1 MPEALTRRQDTPASA
16 LRSRH
21 EAPAMCEAQLLRGEG
36 MRPAP
41 RTGDEDW
48 HAVLAAARNP
58 SMPVPPHWESLFGPL
73 IRMNADETRVVGQ
86 LGQSLDGR
94 IATVSGHSKYINGS
108 GCLSHLHRL
117 RAVCDVVVVGAGTA
131 IADDPQLNVR
141 LAEGPNPAR
150 AIIDPNGRVPR
161 DLRLFEDDGARRVI
175 LTGADTPGN
184 WPEGVEVL
192 RLKRLACGGLCPS
205 SIVQALADAGLRRI
219 LIEGGSQTISRFIA
233 ARALDRL
240 HLLIAPMII
249 GAGKMGLELSPI
261 QTLQE
266 ALRPRMTLHQAGDEV
281 LLDCDL
287 RSCTVYC

>member
-1 MPEALTRRQDTPASA
+1 
-16 LRSRH
+16 
-21 EAPAMCEAQLLRGEG
+21 
-36 MRPAP
+36 MRP
-41 RTGDEDW
+41 
-48 HAVLAAARNP
+48 
-58 SMPVPPHWESLFGPL
+58 
-73 IRMNADETRVVGQ
+73 DETRVVGQ

-94 IATVSGHSKYINGS
+94 IATVSGHSKYINGP

-141 LAEGPNPAR
+141 LVEGPNPAR

-161 DLRLFEDDGARRVI
+161 DLRLFEDDGTRHLAV
-175 LTGADTPGN
+175 TAVGTEGD

-192 RLKRLACGGLCPS
+192 RLPRLACGGLCPS
-205 SIVQALADAGLRRI
+205 AIVQALAKAGLRRI
-219 LIEGGSQTISRFIA
+219 LIEGGSQTISRFIT
-233 ARALDRL
+233 ARSLDRL

-266 ALRPRMTLHQAGDEV
+266 ALRPRMTPHQAGDEV

-287 RSCTVYC
+287 RSCPVYS

>member
-1 MPEALTRRQDTPASA
+1 MPAALTAGQTTQTATQAATLRPQRDPA
-16 LRSRH
+16 LRLT
-21 EAPAMCEAQLLRGEG
+21 AFAD
-36 MRPAP
+36 
-41 RTGDEDW
+41 DEDW
-48 HAVLAAARNP
+48 RAVLAAARAP
-58 SMPVPPHWESLFGPL
+58 GKPLPQRWESLFGPL
-73 IRMNADETRVVGQ
+73 IHLRPDETRVVGQ

-141 LAEGPNPAR
+141 LVEGPNPAR
-150 AIIDPNGRVPR
+150 AIIDPNGRVPCG
-161 DLRLFEDDGARRVI
+161 LRLFEDDGVRRLVV
-175 LTGADTPGN
+175 TAADTQGD

-192 RLKRLACGGLCPS
+192 RLERLACGGLCPS
-205 SIVQALADAGLRRI
+205 AIVRALAKAGLRRI
-219 LIEGGSQTISRFIA
+219 LIEGGSQTISRFIT
-233 ARALDRL
+233 ARSLDRL

-266 ALRPRMTLHQAGDEV
+266 ALRPRMTPHQAGDEV

-287 RSCTVYC
+287 RSCPVYS

>member
-1 MPEALTRRQDTPASA
+1 MFEAR
-16 LRSRH
+16 
-21 EAPAMCEAQLLRGEG
+21 LLRDPAQRPSPCIDDGE
-36 MRPAP
+36 
-41 RTGDEDW
+41 W

-58 SMPVPPHWESLFGPL
+58 AALLPQRWESLFGPL
-73 IRMNADETRVVGQ
+73 IRMDQGETCVVGQ

-117 RAVCDVVVVGAGTA
+117 RAICDVVVVGAGTA

-141 LAEGPNPAR
+141 LVEGPNPAR

-161 DLRLFEDDGARRVI
+161 GLRLFEDDGVRRIVI
-175 LTGADTPGN
+175 TAADTQGD

-192 RLKRLACGGLCPS
+192 RMNRLACGGLCPS
-205 SIVQALADAGLRRI
+205 AIVQALANAGLRRI

-266 ALRPRMTLHQAGDEV
+266 ALRPRMIPHQAGDEV

-287 RSCTVYC
+287 RSCAVYS

>member
-1 MPEALTRRQDTPASA
+1 MSTRMPAALPAEQPSQPAKLRPQRDPA
-16 LRSRH
+16 LRVTSF
-21 EAPAMCEAQLLRGEG
+21 P
-36 MRPAP
+36 
-41 RTGDEDW
+41 GDEDW
-48 HAVLAAARNP
+48 RAVLSAARTP
-58 SMPVPPHWESLFGPL
+58 AKPLPQRWESLFGPL
-73 IRMNADETRVVGQ
+73 IHMRAGETRVVGQ

-141 LAEGPNPAR
+141 LVEGPNPAR

-161 DLRLFEDDGARRVI
+161 GLRLFEDDGTRRLVI
-175 LTGADTPGN
+175 TAAETRGD
-184 WPEGVEVL
+184 WPDGVEVL
-192 RLKRLACGGLCPS
+192 RLERLTCGGLCPS
-205 SIVQALADAGLRRI
+205 AIVQALAKAGLRRI
-219 LIEGGSQTISRFIA
+219 LIEGGSHTISRFIT

-266 ALRPRMTLHQAGDEV
+266 ALRPRMTPHQAGDEV

-287 RSCTVYC
+287 RSCAVYS